1 MESKDKTEDFVVI
14 FVAWITRGG
23 KRIYASQYGK
33 KAFRLEIP
41 RSKYRG

>member
-1 MESKDKTEDFVVI
+1 MKKEDTVVI
-14 FVAWITRGG
+14 FVKWITRNG
-23 KRIYASQYGK
+23 KRIYASSLGL

>member
-1 MESKDKTEDFVVI
+1 MAEDVVVI
-14 FVAWITRGG
+14 YTPYITLKNG
-23 KRIYASQYGK
+23 KRIYASSFGL